1 MIPIDMELHH
11 APARHPVA
19 RHAVH
24 HLIHLILIRVRP
36 VARVNCKQAVLYA
49 FRAGNGGDDAVRRA
63 QMRTEQPRPYAE
75 SLFAQVVQL
84 TDILL
89 HTRVGDF
96 GHVDEVVAVAA
107 KLVARINDALDAL
120 RVAAHEIARDVEC
133 PLHAVFVQRVQH
145 VSQLLF

>member
-1 MIPIDMELHH
+1 
-11 APARHPVA
+11 
-19 RHAVH
+19 
-24 HLIHLILIRVRP
+24 
-36 VARVNCKQAVLYA
+36 
-49 FRAGNGGDDAVRRA
+49 
-63 QMRTEQPRPYAE
+63 MRTEQPRPYAE

-84 TDILL
+84 ADVLL

-96 GHVDEVVAVAA
+96 SHVDEVVAVAA